1 MRQDEFAAL
10 AEPHRRELR
19 AHCYRMTGSY
29 DEAED
34 LVQETFLR
42 AWKNIGGFAGRS
54 SIRTWLYRIATNACL
69 DALDGRARRI
79 LPDQL
84 TGEPPAEVAWLQPY
98 PEPDAAAVARETV
111 ELAFLVAV
119 QHLPP
124 RQRAALILRDV
135 LGWPAAQTAELL
147 DASVAATNSA
157 LQRARAT
164 VRRHLPDRRL
174 DWTPPAALSAAERA
188 VVRRYVT
195 ALERADLTAIAGLLA
210 EDVRATMPPYPEWF
224 ACRDDVLAALTAT
237 WDPASPDWVGRFR
250 AVPTR
255 ANGRPAIA
263 AWTTRDGVR
272 HDAFAVT
279 VLDVEGDR
287 VAAMTAFHDT
297 HLFAAFGLPMSFR
310 AGDRLPGDHD

>member
-1 MRQDEFAAL
+1 
-10 AEPHRRELR
+10 
-19 AHCYRMTGSY
+19 MTGSY

-42 AWKNIGGFAGRS
+42 AWKNIDGFAGRS

-69 DALDGRARRI
+69 DALDGRSRRI

-84 TGEPPAEVAWLQPY
+84 TGEPPADVAWLQPY

-111 ELAFLVAV
+111 ELAFVVAV

-135 LGWPAAQTAELL
+135 LGWPATQTAELL

-164 VRRHLPDRRL
+164 LRDHLPEQRL
-174 DWTPPAALSAAERA
+174 EWTPPAALSAAERA
-188 VVRRYVT
+188 VVRRYVA
-195 ALERADLTAIAGLLA
+195 ALERADLATIADLLA

-224 ACRDDVLAALTAT
+224 ADRTAVMAALTAT
-237 WDPASPDWVGRFR
+237 WDPSSPDWVGRFR

-255 ANGRPAIA
+255 ANGRPAVA
-263 AWTTRDGVR
+263 CWTSRDGER
-272 HDAFAVT
+272 YDPFALT
-279 VLDVEGDR
+279 VLEIEGDR
-287 VAAMTAFHDT
+287 VVALTAFHES
-297 HLFAAFGLPMSFR
+297 HLFAAFGLPMSFP